1 MPSEQSAN
9 SQQRDSS
16 LDFLDGPPKEATS
29 LAEREFA
36 QLYTECFVN
45 NHAGAAILAQWEKA
59 IFWKPT
65 PVNATIQQYAA
76 DEARRQF
83 IRGIR
88 GEIEKVTQAR
98 SVK

>member
-1 MPSEQSAN
+1 MQSEPSAN
-9 SQQRDSS
+9 SQPRDSS
-16 LDFLDGPPKEATS
+16 LDFLDGPPKAETS
-29 LAEREFA
+29 IAEREFA
-36 QLYTECFVN
+36 ALYVECFVTG
-45 NHAGAAILAQWEKA
+45 HAGAAILAQWEKA

-88 GEIEKVTQAR
+88 GEIEKVMQAR
-98 SVK
+98 SAN